1 MSNGFCFDFLNKYMQ
16 VFMVLS
22 IEEIEILKNI

>member
-1 MSNGFCFDFLNKYMQ
+1 MAFYFDFLNRYMQ
-16 VFMVLS
+16 VFMVLC

>member
-1 MSNGFCFDFLNKYMQ
+1 MAFYFEFLNMYMQ

>member
-1 MSNGFCFDFLNKYMQ
+1 MAFYFEFLNSCMQ

>member
-1 MSNGFCFDFLNKYMQ
+1 MAFYFDFLNRYMQ

>member
-1 MSNGFCFDFLNKYMQ
+1 MAVYFDFLNRYMQ

-22 IEEIEILKNI
+22 IEEIEFLKNI